1 MDRRNL
7 AQISPKFAALQEALA
22 KAETPEEKV
31 EILLTLRPEE
41 ERDQEREKLLAKVKW
56 GNEKS

>member
-1 MDRRNL
+1 MERRNL

-22 KAETPEEKV
+22 KANTPEEKV

-56 GNEKS
+56 ENEKS